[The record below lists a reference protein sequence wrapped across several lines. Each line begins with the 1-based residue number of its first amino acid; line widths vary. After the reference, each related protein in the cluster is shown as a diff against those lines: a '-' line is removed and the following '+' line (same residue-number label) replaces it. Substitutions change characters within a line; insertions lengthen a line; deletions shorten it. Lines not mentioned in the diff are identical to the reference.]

1 MEARGQLNGI
11 TVFSTL
17 ANIADPNNIEANPF
31 ERSEFLFDESPHLA
45 AILFDLPARR
55 TRNA

>member
-17 ANIADPNNIEANPF
+17 ASIADPNNIEANPF
-31 ERSEFLFDESPHLA
+31 ESSVFL
-45 AILFDLPARR
+45 
-55 TRNA
+55 